1 MEKVDGS
8 LLSVDGDEFQWW
20 QKNFPDVPQRI
31 LKKLV
36 CQVESWDPA
45 ALPWNRHQRRA
56 HEKRGVAIHLFSGPN
71 VKKWKECDVGGLEW
85 IFIDTCLGSQFDLHR
100 PVVWNYIWSLAQRGL
115 VRLVIGGPPCRTVS
129 RLRDGPPGPR
139 KVRGRGDERYGLETL
154 DQLEAELVDGDT
166 CLLLKQLALWKKAE
180 QVRGQQD

>member
-1 MEKVDGS
+1 MDRGDALLLLLKEMEKVDGS

-71 VKKWKECDVGGLEW
+71 VKKM
-85 IFIDTCLGSQFDLHR
+85 
-100 PVVWNYIWSLAQRGL
+100 
-115 VRLVIGGPPCRTVS
+115 
-129 RLRDGPPGPR
+129 
-139 KVRGRGDERYGLETL
+139 ERM
-154 DQLEAELVDGDT
+154 
-166 CLLLKQLALWKKAE
+166 
-180 QVRGQQD
+180 